1 MNVAEEEVVAV
12 LVTSAVTTMGL
23 EVLLVADL
31 VVVVVLVVVAD
42 LVAVLVEVSVSVVD
56 FKAKIKIP
64 TQHC

>member
-31 VVVVVLVVVAD
+31 VVVVVVVAD